1 MIATET
7 PNDRTSMT
15 FQNLPTMRRA
25 ILSILKQDGP
35 SELSILAARLKVTKE
50 AIRQQLVALDQ
61 EGWVQREPVRRAK
74 ARSGRPVVRY
84 SLSPAGDHV
93 FPKAYDALAVEILQ
107 TVSGKLGPEALRKV
121 LAGFAEARVQKWAP
135 LLAGKSLPEKL
146 KALKDLYQAKD
157 PFTRVEEA
165 KDGLRLVEG
174 NCPFLSVASQQPALC
189 SVTVSVLSRLLGVEV
204 VREERFQAGHGRCV
218 FKVNTDKPLAQGKT
232 GFRWEPTPPSK

>member
-1 MIATET
+1 
-7 PNDRTSMT
+7 MT
-15 FQNLPTMRRA
+15 FQSLPTMRRA
-25 ILSILKQDGP
+25 ILLLLKQDGP
-35 SELSILAARLKVTKE
+35 SELSVLAARLKVTKE
-50 AIRQQLVALDQ
+50 AIRQQLVALDKD
-61 EGWVQREPVRRAK
+61 GWVQRETVRRAK
-74 ARSGRPVVRY
+74 ARSGRPMARY

-107 TVSGKLGPEALRKV
+107 TISGKLGPEALRKV
-121 LAGFAEARVQKWAP
+121 LSGFAEARVQKWAP

-157 PFTRVEEA
+157 PFTRVEES

-204 VREERFQAGHGRCV
+204 VREERSQAGHGRCV
-218 FKVNTDKPLAQGKT
+218 FKVNADKPLAPGKT
-232 GFRWEPTPPSK
+232 SFRWEPAPASK